1 MGVVGL
7 GVMGRNLAL
16 NMADHGFS
24 VAVYD
29 PWPDARTRFAAGLN
43 GSVDR
48 VVLAETPADLVA
60 ALPRPRTILIMV
72 KAGEP
77 VDAVIADLAPL
88 LEAGDTLIDG
98 GNSHYPDT
106 MRRENA
112 LRAQGL
118 SFIGLGVSGGED
130 GARHGPSMMA
140 GGAAEAYAQCRT
152 VLEAIAARFAPDTFD
167 APCCA
172 RVGGDGAG
180 HFVKMIHNGIEY
192 GIMQMIAE
200 AFVLLRDVG
209 RLDHPTMA
217 AVFRRWNET
226 DLASYLIEITA
237 TILDRRDDL
246 ADGPLVEAILDTAGQ
261 KGTGRWSSEAAL
273 ELGIPTPTI
282 TEAVFAR
289 ALASLKDERV
299 ATAAI
304 LSGPPVAASD
314 PGAPWDPKGAEV
326 EAVRQALLG
335 AVISTF
341 AQGLA
346 VIRAGAREHGWDTDL
361 ATVAEIWRAGCVIR
375 AALLDDIA
383 SAFRAPDAPA
393 TLLQAPAFAHRL
405 MDVQNGWRRTV
416 ALGVLRGVPMPA
428 LSSALAYVDGAR
440 GAQSSANMIQ
450 AQRDYFGA
458 HTYERIDR
466 PGTFH
471 TEWDLK
477 PNGS

>member
-1 MGVVGL
+1 MNARESMGVVGL

-16 NMADHGFS
+16 NMADHGFT
-24 VAVYD
+24 VAAYD
-29 PWPDARTRFAAGLN
+29 PWPDARTLFAASLN
-43 GSVDR
+43 GSGGHVS
-48 VVLAETPADLVA
+48 LTETPAALVA

-72 KAGEP
+72 KAGAP
-77 VDAVIADLAPL
+77 VDAVIADLVPL

-98 GNSHYPDT
+98 GNSQYRDT
-106 MRRENA
+106 MRREEA
-112 LRAQGL
+112 LRTRGL
-118 SFIGLGVSGGED
+118 HFIGLGVSGGEE

-140 GGAAEAYAQCRT
+140 GGAADAYTECRD
-152 VLEAIAARFAPDTFD
+152 VLEAIAADYD
-167 APCCA
+167 GAPCCA
-172 RVGGDGAG
+172 RVGADGAG

-209 RLDHPTMA
+209 RLDHATMA

-261 KGTGRWSSEAAL
+261 KGTGRWSTEAAL
-273 ELGIPTPTI
+273 ELGVPTPTI

-299 ATAAI
+299 ATAAA
-304 LSGPPVAASD
+304 LAAPVAPAD
-314 PGAPWDPKGAEV
+314 APAWDPEGPEV

-361 ATVAEIWRAGCVIR
+361 AAVAGIWRAGCVIR

-383 SAFRAPDAPA
+383 SAFRAPEAPGN
-393 TLLQAPAFAHRL
+393 LLQAPAFARRL
-405 MDVQNGWRRTV
+405 MDVQDGWRRTV
-416 ALGVLRGVPMPA
+416 ALGVMRGVPMPG

-440 GAQSSANMIQ
+440 TARSSANLIQ
-450 AQRDYFGA
+450 AQRDFFGA

-471 TEWDLK
+471 TDWEAK
-477 PNGS
+477 A